1 MVPNMKT
8 LTVNRK
14 IPIAIP
20 IETVVSVDIIDNKE
34 KYKGA
39 VLFLHQDFPVF
50 SLILKAQE

>member
-14 IPIAIP
+14 IHIAIP